1 MNGIADVMGLPVNV
15 ITEREFVGLV
25 NAYLRNDVMNVV
37 YMISVDTLS
46 YMSDMPEISET
57 LRIPTLYCPL
67 KSLF

>member
-57 LRIPTLYCPL
+57 L
-67 KSLF
+67 

>member
-46 YMSDMPEISET
+46 YMYVRYAGNFRNIKGFQPYT
-57 LRIPTLYCPL
+57 AR
-67 KSLF
+67 